1 MGLLSRFGRGLTQAA
16 PIMGQMAQ
24 ASLLQAAED
33 KKYNRLVEREELK
46 HTRGVESAELAY
58 TRGVSAA
65 QRKERLTFI
74 DTGLTL
80 NDNRIKM
87 ETDLIGRL
95 TINES
100 SAINPMNKE
109 LIRGEIEDARKRLAD
124 ALATKNRLTALYQ
137 SYVDPEGK
145 LGVFSKEEEDRILT
159 DVAVMNAAS
168 IGKDEI
174 LGADADAL
182 NVSGAEGISTE
193 EFDIDTDIFTDVQRA
208 ARRENKD
215 VLIEEQLKALDEAV
229 SGRAEPLNDKQKKLF
244 RDTMESY
251 VQDRKHLSDPDISAR
266 RVAAEER
273 TDKEIASVLE
283 RRPEAAGVSAEE
295 GDFFPEDPSVTI
307 SGAGADAEAAMY
319 NRWGQKVF
327 TTVGK
332 LTKQLYDLLSS
343 VNIEEELKDS
353 LARSEMKSKLLEA
366 LNRQATD
373 ATISEILGASEEDAL
388 SALKG
393 VGGVPT
399 RTSTVLGAMIW
410 LLNSGWDIGEVIE
423 AIKVKGN
430 KVSSNTPSVEDAIAM
445 MFDMPQRV

>member
-16 PIMGQMAQ
+16 PIFGQMAQ

-46 HTRGVESAELAY
+46 Y
-58 TRGVSAA
+58 TRGLEAADLAQTRAVSSAR
-65 QRKERLTFI
+65 RKEKITMLS
-74 DTGLTL
+74 DGLDL
-80 NDNRIKM
+80 NDSRIKM
-87 ETDLIGRL
+87 ETTLIG
-95 TINES
+95 
-100 SAINPMNKE
+100 E
-109 LIRGEIEDARKRLAD
+109 LVKRGEGTFDPVGKETIRVQLEEARSRLRD
-124 ALATKNRLTALYQ
+124 ALERKNRITALYQ
-137 SYVDPEGK
+137 MYVDPEGD
-145 LGVFSKEEEDRILT
+145 LDSFSKTEERDIMT
-159 DVAVMNAAS
+159 DISVMNAAS
-168 IGKDEI
+168 IASGEI
-174 LGADADAL
+174 TG
-182 NVSGAEGISTE
+182 EGMATE
-193 EFDIDTDIFTDVQRA
+193 EFDVDAGMLTDVQRA
-208 ARRENKD
+208 ANFEDKD
-215 VLIEEQLKALDEAV
+215 SIISTQLKYLDEAIV
-229 SGRAEPLNDKQKKLF
+229 GASDPLNARQKKLF
-244 RDTMESY
+244 TDTVNSY
-251 VQDRKHLSDPDISAR
+251 VEGKRYLLDDPEKPTRTPMTDEQI
-266 RVAAEER
+266 AA
-273 TDKEIASVLE
+273 VLE
-283 RRPEAAGVSAEE
+283 RRPEAAGGAAEE

>member
-24 ASLLQAAED
+24 ASLLQAADE
-33 KKYNRLVEREELK
+33 KKYNRLLEREELK
-46 HTRGVESAELAY
+46 YTRGLEAAELAY

-65 QRKERLTFI
+65 GRKERLTFI

-95 TINES
+95 TVNENT
-100 SAINPMNKE
+100 AMNPMNKE

-145 LGVFSKEEEDRILT
+145 LGVFSKAEEDKILT
-159 DVAVMNAAS
+159 DVAIMNAAS

-174 LGADADAL
+174 LGADIDAL
-182 NVSGAEGISTE
+182 NVAGAEGISTE

-229 SGRAEPLNDKQKKLF
+229 AGRADPLNDKQKKLF

-273 TDKEIASVLE
+273 TDKEIASVLDRKTGDAKVVE
-283 RRPEAAGVSAEE
+283 IIEPREGLRAPSPQDIHRIAQSYGAVPPNFFAGLGEWL
-295 GDFFPEDPSVTI
+295 GDVGSWTLEQFQKIPIATIMDWLSKGDRAMFESMGIDP
-307 SGAGADAEAAMY
+307 
-319 NRWGQKVF
+319 
-327 TTVGK
+327 
-332 LTKQLYDLLSS
+332 
-343 VNIEEELKDS
+343 
-353 LARSEMKSKLLEA
+353 
-366 LNRQATD
+366 D
-373 ATISEILGASEEDAL
+373 ATPVGFGE
-388 SALKG
+388 SAMNAGDK
-393 VGGVPT
+393 
-399 RTSTVLGAMIW
+399 
-410 LLNSGWDIGEVIE
+410 
-423 AIKVKGN
+423 
-430 KVSSNTPSVEDAIAM
+430 PSAEDAIAM

>member
-24 ASLLQAAED
+24 ASLLQAADE

-46 HTRGVESAELAY
+46 YTRGVEAADLAY
-58 TRGVSAA
+58 TRGISAA

-100 SAINPMNKE
+100 SAMTPMNKE

-124 ALATKNRLTALYQ
+124 ALDIKNRLTALYQ

-174 LGADADAL
+174 LGADIDAL
-182 NVSGAEGISTE
+182 NVAGAEGMATE

-215 VLIEEQLKALDEAV
+215 VLIEEQLKALDEAL
-229 SGRAEPLNDKQKKLF
+229 SGRAESLSNKQKKLF

-251 VQDRKHLSDPDISAR
+251 VQDRRHLSDPDISAR

-283 RRPEAAGVSAEE
+283 RETGDAKVVEIIEPKEGLRAAT
-295 GDFFPEDPSVTI
+295 PEDIHAITVSYGPSYDPEI
-307 SGAGADAEAAMY
+307 MSIFGRWLGKAGAWTLEQFEKIPLSAIIQWLSKTDRE
-319 NRWGQKVF
+319 
-327 TTVGK
+327 K
-332 LTKQLYDLLSS
+332 LERMGIDP
-343 VNIEEELKDS
+343 
-353 LARSEMKSKLLEA
+353 
-366 LNRQATD
+366 D
-373 ATISEILGASEEDAL
+373 ATPVGFGE
-388 SALKG
+388 SAM
-393 VGGVPT
+393 
-399 RTSTVLGAMIW
+399 RTGDKPA
-410 LLNSGWDIGEVIE
+410 
-423 AIKVKGN
+423 
-430 KVSSNTPSVEDAIAM
+430 VEDAIAM
-445 MFDMPQRV
+445 MFNMPQRV

>member
-24 ASLLQAAED
+24 ASLLAAADD

-46 HTRGVESAELAY
+46 Y
-58 TRGVSAA
+58 TRGLEASELAQTRAVSAA
-65 QRKERLTFI
+65 GRKEKLTFI

-100 SAINPMNKE
+100 SAMNPMNKE

-124 ALATKNRLTALYQ
+124 ALSIKNRLTALYQ

-145 LGVFSKEEEDRILT
+145 LGVFSKAEEDRILT

-168 IGKDEI
+168 IAKDEI
-174 LGADADAL
+174 LGADIDAL
-182 NVSGAEGISTE
+182 NVAGAEGMATE

-215 VLIEEQLKALDEAV
+215 VLIEEQLKALDEAL
-229 SGRAEPLNDKQKKLF
+229 SGRAESLSNKQKKLF

-251 VQDRKHLSDPDISAR
+251 VQDRRHLSDPDISAR
-266 RVAAEER
+266 RIAAEER

-283 RRPEAAGVSAEE
+283 RETGDAKVVEIIEPREGLRATTPKDIHAITVSYGPSYDPEIMSIFGRWL
-295 GDFFPEDPSVTI
+295 GK
-307 SGAGADAEAAMY
+307 AGAWTLEQFEKIPLSAIIQWLSKTDRE
-319 NRWGQKVF
+319 
-327 TTVGK
+327 K
-332 LTKQLYDLLSS
+332 LERMGIDP
-343 VNIEEELKDS
+343 
-353 LARSEMKSKLLEA
+353 
-366 LNRQATD
+366 D
-373 ATISEILGASEEDAL
+373 ATPVGFGESALRTGDKPAVEDAL
-388 SALKG
+388 
-393 VGGVPT
+393 
-399 RTSTVLGAMIW
+399 
-410 LLNSGWDIGEVIE
+410 
-423 AIKVKGN
+423 
-430 KVSSNTPSVEDAIAM
+430 AM
-445 MFDMPQRV
+445 MCNMPQRV

>member
-24 ASLLQAAED
+24 ASLLQAADE
-33 KKYNRLVEREELK
+33 KKYNRLLEREELK
-46 HTRGVESAELAY
+46 YTRGVEAADLAY
-58 TRGVSAA
+58 TRGVSAS
-65 QRKERLTFI
+65 QRKEKLTFI

-95 TINES
+95 TVNENT
-100 SAINPMNKE
+100 AMNPMNKE

-174 LGADADAL
+174 LGADIDAL

-273 TDKEIASVLE
+273 TDKDIASVLDRETGDAKVVEIIEPREGMRAATPKDIHAITVSYGPSYDPEIMSIFGRWLGKAGSWTLEQFEKIPLSAIVQWLSKTDRKKLE
-283 RRPEAAGVSAEE
+283 RMGI
-295 GDFFPEDPSVTI
+295 DP
-307 SGAGADAEAAMY
+307 
-319 NRWGQKVF
+319 
-327 TTVGK
+327 
-332 LTKQLYDLLSS
+332 
-343 VNIEEELKDS
+343 
-353 LARSEMKSKLLEA
+353 
-366 LNRQATD
+366 D
-373 ATISEILGASEEDAL
+373 ATPVGFGE
-388 SALKG
+388 SAMNAGDK
-393 VGGVPT
+393 
-399 RTSTVLGAMIW
+399 
-410 LLNSGWDIGEVIE
+410 
-423 AIKVKGN
+423 
-430 KVSSNTPSVEDAIAM
+430 PSAEDAIAM